1 MNDLS
6 THYVVISV
14 LNLVVIV
21 EACRIP
27 TSVSVSTRLE
37 KMGELV
43 EGESDRLKLTS
54 RGPGSHSQ
62 EIESRLWRR
71 SSRSRRTSRSKREWG
86 RDLQVASLP
95 AHFRVI
101 FEPQTIF
108 AMVAKL
114 V

>member
-1 MNDLS
+1 MSSRQTMNDLS

-37 KMGELV
+37 KMGELA

-62 EIESRLWRR
+62 EIESRL
-71 SSRSRRTSRSKREWG
+71 
-86 RDLQVASLP
+86 
-95 AHFRVI
+95 
-101 FEPQTIF
+101 
-108 AMVAKL
+108 
-114 V
+114 